1 MKPEPSGWFSKYSL
15 PNNLTTLCQSTNSYV
30 ENQSILFTNAILL
43 SLLHFY
49 KGKQRAMTANMTS
62 CPVLYDTL
70 SITIQNLDTIEWR
83 KKIRTIVLGDSS
95 PQTTVRM
102 NGIIS
107 LILPFSLY
115 IIEGQAYLY
124 TRLDITYVS
133 G

>member
-1 MKPEPSGWFSKYSL
+1 
-15 PNNLTTLCQSTNSYV
+15 
-30 ENQSILFTNAILL
+30 
-43 SLLHFY
+43 
-49 KGKQRAMTANMTS
+49 MTANMTS

-83 KKIRTIVLGDSS
+83 KKIRTTVLGDSS

>member
-1 MKPEPSGWFSKYSL
+1 
-15 PNNLTTLCQSTNSYV
+15 
-30 ENQSILFTNAILL
+30 
-43 SLLHFY
+43 
-49 KGKQRAMTANMTS
+49 MTANMTS

-107 LILPFSLY
+107 LILPLSLY

-133 G
+133 GWP

>member
-1 MKPEPSGWFSKYSL
+1 
-15 PNNLTTLCQSTNSYV
+15 
-30 ENQSILFTNAILL
+30 
-43 SLLHFY
+43 
-49 KGKQRAMTANMTS
+49 MTANMTICQYYMTPCLLQDKS
-62 CPVLYDTL
+62 GHHG
-70 SITIQNLDTIEWR
+70 EE

-107 LILPFSLY
+107 LIQPFSLY

-133 G
+133 SWP